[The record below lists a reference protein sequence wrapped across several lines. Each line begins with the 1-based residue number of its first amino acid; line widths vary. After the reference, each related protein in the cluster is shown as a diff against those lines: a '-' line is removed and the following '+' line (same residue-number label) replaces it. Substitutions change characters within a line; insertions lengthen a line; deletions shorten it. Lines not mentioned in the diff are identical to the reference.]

1 MAFWSNLVTFKW
13 DQFAKENNAS
23 PSKEFR
29 TQMKLP
35 LFREKS
41 NEEYHLFRNF
51 FQIVDI
57 LTLDYESLQ
66 YSEKLICA
74 SIVYCLVGLFLK
86 FFDISSIL
94 QEFSHD
100 PSTFASF
107 YELNMIFNRF
117 LNKHLSCGFDD
128 IIEHVMWVSWFFNMK
143 FEYSTPIIKPEEDS
157 ENKFVPYEEFLQT
170 QTHNSNNMRSLE
182 YICFL
187 KTGENN
193 N

>member
-1 MAFWSNLVTFKW
+1 MAFWSNLVTYKW

-29 TQMKLP
+29 IHLKLP

-51 FQIVDI
+51 FQMVDI
-57 LTLDYESLQ
+57 ITLDYESLQ

-74 SIVYCLVGLFLK
+74 SLVYCLIGLFLK
-86 FFDISSIL
+86 HFDIAGIL
-94 QEFSHD
+94 NNFLYD

-107 YELNMIFNRF
+107 YDFNMIFNRF
-117 LNKHLSCGFDD
+117 LNKQLLCGFDD

-143 FEYSTPIIKPEEDS
+143 FQYSSPLIRQDEDP
-157 ENKFVPYEEFLQT
+157 ENKFVPYEDFLQT
-170 QTHNSNNMRSLE
+170 QTYNSNNMKSLE
-182 YICFL
+182 YICSL
-187 KTGENN
+187 KKGEINN
-193 N
+193 